1 MKDDSLGSLA
11 WQFALLSLMAYG
23 GANAVMPEIHR
34 QAVDV
39 HSWTTERQFTDFFA
53 LSQAAPGPNVLI
65 VTLLGWQAA
74 GLPGAL
80 VATLAMCG
88 PSSLL
93 AFGAARLWERFR
105 EARWRRVVQLGV
117 VPVTVGLI
125 GASAFV
131 LARLADTSVALTGIT
146 LGTAALA
153 HWTKIHPLWAIGA
166 AAVAGAL
173 GWV

>member
-1 MKDDSLGSLA
+1 MKDDALGTLA
-11 WQFALLSLMAYG
+11 WQFALLSLVAFG

-34 QAVDV
+34 QAVDL
-39 HSWTTERQFTDFFA
+39 HGWTTERQFTDFFA
-53 LSQAAPGPNVLI
+53 IAQAAPGPNVLI
-65 VTLLGWQAA
+65 VTLLGWQTA
-74 GLPGAL
+74 GLPGAI
-80 VATLAMCG
+80 VTTLAMCG

-93 AFGAARLWERFR
+93 AFGTARLWERFR
-105 EARWRRVVQLGV
+105 EARWRRVVQIGV

-125 GASAFV
+125 AASAFV
-131 LARLADTSVALTGIT
+131 LARIADTRLSLTLIT